1 MPGVSYELNFDL
13 QPKDSVVAAG
23 RRLGVMIISS
33 DRDYTVRP
41 APGAQLTMDLDESV
55 ITLPI
60 VGGEEALRLAFLDWS
75 GFLSTFEDAPVLNEA
90 SSGGVNTLYFKLGGD
105 HGLGI
110 LAAGSPA
117 SRQIDCATKAPLG
130 ALEPTQTPSWD
141 TLSYQAYL
149 QRYYYPWKTPKAFK
163 GTCREF
169 VLTLSDG
176 SSHSAYFDFVR

>member
-1 MPGVSYELNFDL
+1 MSYELNFDL

-33 DRDYTVRP
+33 DRDYTIRP
-41 APGAQLTMDLDESV
+41 APGAQLTMDLDESA

-141 TLSYQAYL
+141 ALSYQPYL
-149 QRYYYPWKTPKAFK
+149 ERYAYPWKTPRAYR
-163 GTCREF
+163 GTCREL

-176 SSHSAYFDFVR
+176 SSHSAYFNFVR